1 MASQMTRDG
10 ILAAGARALI
20 RNPAWAATGGPRGT
34 RDAVESTFLRPV
46 TRGVVWYHED
56 GGLARMVS
64 ADPRLVIEQLQRSAN
79 EASQAAGGPGVRVD
93 WVYGPET
100 RAGLI
105 FLANR
110 VAPTNEQ
117 TLALTTLE
125 RALTAAFHEGR
136 GQVVLPALVELPT
149 FGNNRVAASPDG
161 HMNSM
166 LIAQNGVATESAAA
180 DLPVPRTA
188 TGAVPAVA
196 PATPSPVVTPAAPAA
211 PVTTSAPVSTANASM
226 FGGTTPTTQGNA
238 VSNLPGQGFSPAQ
251 MQQLQALLQSATA
264 NVTVQGG
271 QGAACN
277 PLLSLTAVVPGY
289 DPVAWAQM
297 AQADRFKAWERWV
310 GDDPA
315 NRSWPSCAPGQMPT
329 QATVSLALGQVAQRG
344 TGAGTATAQADGS
357 ALSLP
362 SVPDVNAI
370 QWTTGRK
377 LAVAGGILGLGYI
390 AYVAARELRSPSPDP
405 RGRG

>member
-1 MASQMTRDG
+1 MASQMTRDA

-20 RNPAWAATGGPRGT
+20 RNPAWVATGGPRGT
-34 RDAVESTFLRPV
+34 RGAVESTFLRPV

-56 GGLARMVS
+56 SGVARMVS

-105 FLANR
+105 RLANR

-117 TLALTTLE
+117 TLMLTTLE

-149 FGNNRVAASPDG
+149 FGNDRIALSPNG
-161 HMNSM
+161 HMNAM
-166 LIAQNGVATESAAA
+166 LIAQGGVPVESVPA
-180 DLPVPRTA
+180 DQAVQRTQ
-188 TGAVPAVA
+188 TGAVPSVA
-196 PATPSPVVTPAAPAA
+196 PPPAPAPPPSPAA
-211 PVTTSAPVSTANASM
+211 PVTTANASM
-226 FGGTTPTTQGNA
+226 FSGTTPGTTADSAQGFN
-238 VSNLPGQGFSPAQ
+238 VSNLQGQGFTPAQ
-251 MQQLQALLQSATA
+251 IQQLQALLQSATA

-297 AQADRFKAWERWV
+297 SQADRFKAWERWV

-315 NRSWPSCAPGQMPT
+315 NRSWPSCAPGQMPS

-344 TGAGTATAQADGS
+344 TGTGTGTATAQADGS
-357 ALSLP
+357 SLSLP

-377 LAVAGGILGLGYI
+377 LAVAGGILGIGYI
-390 AYVAARELRSPSPDP
+390 AYVAARELRNPSPDP

>member
-20 RNPAWAATGGPRGT
+20 RNPAWVATGGPRGT
-34 RDAVESTFLRPV
+34 RGAVESTFLRPAI
-46 TRGVVWYHED
+46 RGVVWYHED
-56 GGLARMVS
+56 GGVARMVS
-64 ADPRLVIEQLQRSAN
+64 ADPRLVIEQLQRSAS

-105 FLANR
+105 RLANR

-117 TLALTTLE
+117 TLMLTTLE
-125 RALTAAFHEGR
+125 RALNAAFHEGR

-149 FGNNRVAASPDG
+149 FGNDRIALSPNG
-161 HMNSM
+161 NMNAV
-166 LIAQNGVATESAAA
+166 LIAQGGAPVDAVPA
-180 DLPVPRTA
+180 DQAVQRTQ
-188 TGAVPAVA
+188 TGAVPSVA
-196 PATPSPVVTPAAPAA
+196 PPPAPPSPAA
-211 PVTTSAPVSTANASM
+211 PVTTANASM
-226 FGGTTPTTQGNA
+226 FGVTPGTTPGSTQGGN
-238 VSNLPGQGFSPAQ
+238 VSNLQGQGFSPEQ
-251 MQQLQALLQSATA
+251 IQQLQALLQSATA

-271 QGAACN
+271 QSAACN

-390 AYVAARELRSPSPDP
+390 AYVAARELRNPSPDP

>member
-46 TRGVVWYHED
+46 PRGVVWYHED

-100 RAGLI
+100 RAGLLL
-105 FLANR
+105 LANR

-149 FGNNRVAASPDG
+149 FGNNRVAAPPDG

-196 PATPSPVVTPAAPAA
+196 PATPSPVVTPAAPA
-211 PVTTSAPVSTANASM
+211 
-226 FGGTTPTTQGNA
+226 
-238 VSNLPGQGFSPAQ
+238 
-251 MQQLQALLQSATA
+251 A

-390 AYVAARELRSPSPDP
+390 AYVAAREPRSPSPDP